1 MADTFLIKKIGITEK
16 ASIMQE
22 GGKYMFHVK
31 LSATKPEIKKVI
43 EELYGV
49 KVAGVNA
56 LRSFAKAKRFGSV
69 YGNKPEYKK
78 VYVTLKKGQKIDV
91 LGTK

>member
-16 ASIMQE
+16 ASVMQE
-22 GGKYMFHVK
+22 KGKYMFHVK
-31 LSATKPEIKKVI
+31 LAATKPEIKKVI

-49 KVAGVNA
+49 KVDKVNA
-56 LRSFAKAKRFGSV
+56 LRSFSKAKRFGSV
-69 YGNKPEYKK
+69 YGEKPEYKK
-78 VYVTLKKGQKIDV
+78 VYVTLKEGQKIDV

>member
-16 ASIMQE
+16 SSVMQE

-31 LSATKPEIKKVI
+31 LVATKPEIKKVI
-43 EELYGV
+43 EQLYGV
-49 KVAGVNA
+49 KVDKVNA
-56 LRSFAKAKRFGSV
+56 LRSFAKAKRFGAV
-69 YGNKPEYKK
+69 YGNKLEYKK
-78 VYVTLKKGQKIDV
+78 VYVTLKPGQKIDV

>member
-16 ASIMQE
+16 SSGMQE
-22 GGKYMFHVK
+22 GGKYMFVVK
-31 LSATKPEIKKVI
+31 LAASKPEIKKVI

-49 KVAGVNA
+49 KVDKVNA

>member
-16 ASIMQE
+16 SSVMQE
-22 GGKYMFHVK
+22 VGKYMFHVK
-31 LSATKPEIKKVI
+31 LSATKPEIKKVV
-43 EELYGV
+43 EQLYGV
-49 KVAGVNA
+49 KVDKVNA
-56 LRSFAKAKRFGSV
+56 LRSFAKAKRFGAV

-78 VYVTLKKGQKIDV
+78 VYVTLKPGQKIDV

>member
-1 MADTFLIKKIGITEK
+1 
-16 ASIMQE
+16 
-22 GGKYMFHVK
+22 MFHVK

-69 YGNKPEYKK
+69 YGDKPEYKK
-78 VYVTLKKGQKIDV
+78 VYVTLKEGQKIDV